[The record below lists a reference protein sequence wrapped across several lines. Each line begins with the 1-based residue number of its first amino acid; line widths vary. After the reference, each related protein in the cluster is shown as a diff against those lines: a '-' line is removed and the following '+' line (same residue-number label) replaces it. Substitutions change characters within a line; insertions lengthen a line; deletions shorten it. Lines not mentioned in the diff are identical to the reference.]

1 MRRRGDKLGK
11 VQFSELQKPHDFGLD
26 LGSGHTAYHRALLID
41 LYLRT
46 QFHIEIGK
54 TFGGR
59 MEIRTYLLTD
69 ITDPL

>member
-46 QFHIEIGK
+46 KFHIEIGK
-54 TFGGR
+54 TFLWTDGG
-59 MEIRTYLLTD
+59 TD
-69 ITDPL
+69 VPTDGHF